1 MGVSGKV
8 RRLRGGG
15 KRVVAIEAYPRPDL
29 EAYTR
34 AIRLDFP
41 ILVKELSNILGA
53 KLVAYV
59 AGVSET
65 RAVREWIEEG
75 REPRDSTKERLQLTY
90 RLARTIEAHDSAGV
104 ARAWLQGLNPQLDD
118 RSPARM
124 LREGDVH
131 EVGPQLVAAL
141 RAFIIGG

>member
-1 MGVSGKV
+1 VEEARAM
-8 RRLRGGG
+8 
-15 KRVVAIEAYPRPDL
+15 AIEAYPRPDL
-29 EAYTR
+29 EAYSR

-41 ILVKELSNILGA
+41 ILVKELSNMLGA

-65 RAVREWIEEG
+65 RAVREWIEGG

-118 RSPARM
+118 RSPARI